1 MVPLEGLFKV
11 IDGTLIDALLS
22 EILIVVIGD
31 TAKTDPEEE
40 RASAKIE

>member
-1 MVPLEGLFKV
+1 MVPPDGLFKV
-11 IDGTLIDALLS
+11 TEGTLIDALLS
-22 EILIVVIGD
+22 EILIVIIGD